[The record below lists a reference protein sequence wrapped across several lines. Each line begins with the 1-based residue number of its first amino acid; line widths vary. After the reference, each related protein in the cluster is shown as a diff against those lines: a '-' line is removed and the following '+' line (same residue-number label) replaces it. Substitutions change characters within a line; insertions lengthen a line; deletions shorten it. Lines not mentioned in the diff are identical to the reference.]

1 MCVCVLG
8 DPGERHKDGESNRSK
23 QLGPDDPEMCRLCSG
38 ISPSLGLLRLVD
50 LYNGN
55 LGESGYLRTYF

>member
-1 MCVCVLG
+1 MLG
-8 DPGERHKDGESNRSK
+8 DPGGRHKDGETNRSK

-38 ISPSLGLLRLVD
+38 LSPSLGLLRVVD

-55 LGESGYLRTYF
+55 RGESGSFRTDF